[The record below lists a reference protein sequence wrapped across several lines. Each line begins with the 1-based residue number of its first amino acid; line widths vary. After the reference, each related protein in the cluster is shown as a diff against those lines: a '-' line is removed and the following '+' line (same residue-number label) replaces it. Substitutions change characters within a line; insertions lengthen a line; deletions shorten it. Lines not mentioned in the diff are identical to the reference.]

1 MRRKPYKKAKKKKA
15 EKKFYALL
23 VKMFKKDEGEESDS

>member
-23 VKMFKKDEGEESDS
+23 VKMFKKDEGEASDS